1 MQTIYK
7 FDIKFYKGIIMYE
20 PTSLELLVAEV
31 KGTGE
36 SEYKGMF
43 KQIPLRLE
51 MPIFARVEALH
62 EMISQ
67 NQKCPRNKVLNDL
80 INVALDQVM
89 AQLDEDKV
97 FLLNQMAARHYG
109 DGLSAFESGNLS
121 DDEAAK

>member
-1 MQTIYK
+1 
-7 FDIKFYKGIIMYE
+7 MYE

-36 SEYKGMF
+36 SEYKGLF

-51 MPIFARVEALH
+51 LPIFARVDALH
-62 EMISQ
+62 TLISQ

-89 AQLDEDKV
+89 AQLDEETV
-97 FLLNQMAARHYG
+97 FRLNQIAARTYDDLSVFGSG
-109 DGLSAFESGNLS
+109 DLS
-121 DDEAAK
+121 DDEAAE

>member
-1 MQTIYK
+1 
-7 FDIKFYKGIIMYE
+7 MYE
-20 PTSLELLVAEV
+20 PTSLEMLVAEV
-31 KGTGE
+31 KGNAE
-36 SEYKGMF
+36 SEYKGLF

-51 MPIFARVEALH
+51 IPIFARVEALH

-89 AQLDEDKV
+89 AQLDEDTV

-109 DGLSAFESGNLS
+109 EGLTAFESGSLS
-121 DDEAAK
+121 DDEATK

>member
-1 MQTIYK
+1 
-7 FDIKFYKGIIMYE
+7 MYE
-20 PTSLELLVAEV
+20 PTSLEMLVAEV

-36 SEYKGMF
+36 SEYKGLF

-109 DGLSAFESGNLS
+109 EGLSTFESGDLS
-121 DDEAAK
+121 DDEVSK